1 MISFNG
7 SQMISLKENY
17 TLQDFTY
24 KLAVQ
29 ELEELEITDIADQKE
44 HLRRRL
50 LHDISQ
56 GRYDTYSLGY
66 LSLRDNGDAIA
77 SAITDVCSSLSTAL
91 PHCAKTHNFELFGL
105 TPEKDDPKYFSGDTM
120 YDIAVRQIQPFGSMD
135 FEDFNLTR
143 EGDELTASV
152 TPIITAEFNA
162 FVNIS
167 EKLESQKDE
176 QENGM
181 IDTTSDTYREIL
193 NLIKP
198 MFEASFIYANR
209 VQVVR

>member
-1 MISFNG
+1 
-7 SQMISLKENY
+7 
-17 TLQDFTY
+17 
-24 KLAVQ
+24 
-29 ELEELEITDIADQKE
+29 
-44 HLRRRL
+44 
-50 LHDISQ
+50 
-56 GRYDTYSLGY
+56 
-66 LSLRDNGDAIA
+66 
-77 SAITDVCSSLSTAL
+77 
-91 PHCAKTHNFELFGL
+91 
-105 TPEKDDPKYFSGDTM
+105 M

-152 TPIITAEFNA
+152 TPVITAEFNA

-167 EKLESQKDE
+167 EKLESQKEE
-176 QENGM
+176 QENGI

>member
-1 MISFNG
+1 MISLNG
-7 SQMISLKENY
+7 SQMISLKETY

-24 KLAVQ
+24 TLSVK
-29 ELEELEITDIADQKE
+29 ELEELEITELEDQKE
-44 HLRRRL
+44 YLHRRI
-50 LHDISQ
+50 LHDIVQ
-56 GRYDTYSLGY
+56 GKYNTYSLGY

-91 PHCAKTHNFELFGL
+91 PHCAKTYNFELFGL
-105 TPEKDDPKYFSGDTM
+105 APEKDDPKYFRGSTT
-120 YDIAVRQIQPFGSMD
+120 YDISVRQVQPFGSIN
-135 FEDFNLTR
+135 FEDFNVTR

-152 TPIITAEFNA
+152 TPVITAEFNA

-176 QENGM
+176 QDNGA
-181 IDTTSDTYREIL
+181 IDTTSDTYKEIL

-209 VQVVR
+209 VQVVK

>member
-66 LSLRDNGDAIA
+66 LSLHDNGDAIA

-105 TPEKDDPKYFSGDTM
+105 TPENDNPKYFRGDTM

-152 TPIITAEFNA
+152 TPVITAEFNA

-167 EKLESQKDE
+167 EKLESQKEE

-181 IDTTSDTYREIL
+181 IDMTSDTYREIL

>member
-1 MISFNG
+1 MISLNG
-7 SQMISLKENY
+7 SQMISLKETY

-50 LHDISQ
+50 LHDILQ
-56 GRYDTYSLGY
+56 GRYDMYSLGY

-105 TPEKDDPKYFSGDTM
+105 TPENDDPKYFRGNTE
-120 YDIAVRQIQPFGSMD
+120 YDIAVRQIQPFGSID

-152 TPIITAEFNA
+152 TPIITAEFRA
-162 FVNIS
+162 FLNIS
-167 EKLESQKDE
+167 EKLDSPVEE
-176 QENGM
+176 QDNDM
-181 IDTTSDTYREIL
+181 IDTTSDTYKEIL
-193 NLIKP
+193 NLVKP